1 MAPIST
7 LDYLSNAL
15 VTSQQL
21 SELRDGSSL
30 YWTQEAQSI
39 RFVQAQMTQAAGVLL
54 RLPQEVIAT
63 AIVILQRFW
72 LSYDDYEV
80 DKASA
85 GRV

>member
-72 LSYDDYEV
+72 LSYDDYEE